1 MGAFY
6 NNAKAM
12 MYNPAVDE
20 AFKFTTD
27 DQTRYGNSGFGN
39 SCLVARNLVK
49 ANLGTRYIQINY
61 GSWDHHDDI
70 YDKADPSR
78 LHGMCAG
85 LDAGLANLLNDL
97 AAQPGT
103 RGGSLLDET
112 LIVAMGE
119 FGRTVGQPTGQAG
132 RDHYFQQFAV
142 MAGGG
147 VIGGKIIGETD
158 ATGGAVQ
165 TPGWS
170 QNRPTQ
176 YEDIAATIY
185 SALGI
190 NYMTVRNDDP
200 FGRGFEYVP
209 FAKEGVWYPITEL
222 FPANR
227 SEGVVPRTGTGR
239 RTNTQRSNQ

>member
-1 MGAFY
+1 
-6 NNAKAM
+6 
-12 MYNPAVDE
+12 
-20 AFKFTTD
+20 
-27 DQTRYGNSGFGN
+27 
-39 SCLVARNLVK
+39 
-49 ANLGTRYIQINY
+49 
-61 GSWDHHDDI
+61 
-70 YDKADPSR
+70 
-78 LHGMCAG
+78 
-85 LDAGLANLLNDL
+85 
-97 AAQPGT
+97 
-103 RGGSLLDET
+103 
-112 LIVAMGE
+112 
-119 FGRTVGQPTGQAG
+119 
-132 RDHYFQQFAV
+132 
-142 MAGGG
+142 
-147 VIGGKIIGETD
+147 
-158 ATGGAVQ
+158 VQ